1 MGAAPAA
8 RARLR
13 DSAAGA
19 PRPAARYD
27 GAVSPRL
34 VLGLFLGAYA
44 VQYVVETALLG
55 LNLRRAARTRG
66 VPAPLAGAVDEATAR
81 RGREYVLARG
91 RLALV
96 EGAAGVVATLAVLLG
111 GALPWLE
118 RALGGRG
125 LSGAHLFVAYMACLS
140 AAGSLLGTPF
150 SLYGTFVVEERF
162 GFNRATVRLWLADRL
177 KSLLLQVALGVP
189 LLYAVFGFMTLTGR
203 AWWLWLFAFLVLVQV
218 FLLWLWPS
226 LIAPLFNRFVP
237 LPAGPLRERLE
248 ALARDAGFRNRGL
261 FVMDASRRSGHSNA
275 YFTGLFRPRIVLFD
289 TLVERMDADEAASVL
304 AHEIGHHREHHV
316 YGRLAGSLAVLLV
329 ALFGAS
335 LLLPWP
341 PLYAA
346 FGLDRPA
353 LHSGL
358 ALLFL
363 CGGAFVFW
371 MAPFASGLSRR
382 HEFQADRYAVRL
394 ARAPAALKRALLRL
408 SGENLSNPDPH
419 PWYVAWHYSHPPLPD
434 RLARID
440 EAAAR
445 EGLAGRVAPRTA

>member
-1 MGAAPAA
+1 MTWAV
-8 RARLR
+8 
-13 DSAAGA
+13 
-19 PRPAARYD
+19 RPA
-27 GAVSPRL
+27 L

-44 VQYVVETALLG
+44 LQYLVETALLA

-66 VPAPLAGAVDEATAR
+66 VPEALAGAVDEATA
-81 RGREYVLARG
+81 GRSRAYVLARG

-96 EGAAGVVATLAVLLG
+96 EGAAGALITLAVLLG
-111 GALPWLE
+111 GTLPWLD
-118 RALGGRG
+118 RTLAGLG
-125 LSGAHLFVAYMACLS
+125 LSGAHLFVAYVAALS

-162 GFNRATVRLWLADRL
+162 GFNRTTLRLWLADRTR
-177 KSLLLQVALGVP
+177 SILLQAALGIP
-189 LLYAVFGFMTLTGR
+189 LLYAVYGFMTFTGS
-203 AWWLWLFAFLVLVQV
+203 AWWLWVFAFLVLVQV
-218 FLLWLWPS
+218 FMLWLWPS
-226 LIAPLFNRFVP
+226 FIAPLFNRFAP

-248 ALARDAGFRNRGL
+248 ALAREAGFRNRGL
-261 FVMDASRRSGHSNA
+261 YVMDASRRSGHSNA

-289 TLVERMDADEAASVL
+289 TLVERMDVDEAASVL
-304 AHEIGHHREHHV
+304 AHEIGHYRERHVHR
-316 YGRLAGSLAVLLV
+316 RLAGSLAVLLA

-335 LLLPWP
+335 LLLPWT

-353 LHSGL
+353 LHAGL

-363 CGGAFVFW
+363 CGGSFVFW

-440 EAAAR
+440 DVAAR
-445 EGLAGRVAPRTA
+445 EGLAPAAPA